1 MARIRSAKPEWW
13 TDPRMVALKRVIRW
27 TFKGLWEVCADDEG
41 RFLADPRV
49 IKGQLWPMDDDLT
62 PRQIET
68 HLAALATAG
77 RISLYVADGVRYGV
91 VVNFLKHQKISHPT
105 PSRLPS
111 PPLGGLASG
120 AGNPPE
126 AYRNGSGEIPERLRP
141 ERSGAERDVDLDV
154 DLERSG
160 SEGPPA
166 PPADAGTGEEPA
178 EPTSALPYHARRLIS
193 AMPPE
198 KRADGEEQL
207 LATLTDRGANLD
219 GQRVRAFSI
228 AHLEDACLYKLRGKR
243 PEKPGLLARFV
254 LQRLNDTFA
263 EWKSRV
269 EKSAA
274 TGARSDRARAA
285 GRAPGGP
292 DARRVPR
299 AEGRNAP
306 LALSSADDDN
316 TERLEKAEQQKCRK
330 VFRRVRRPRLLAQSG
345 ARVEAGGRASAT
357 GSSCSPSSRRSG
369 GRRSGRSAAASP
381 TRSRNSTTCATAC

>member
-269 EKSAA
+269 EKSDDREIAPA
-274 TGARSDRARAA
+274 VSAVMPRQVDELELARDWLNDHSDVRLALIEDGDRKWAELGTSAKAQRMRLEWENRETLARWKAA
-285 GRAPGGP
+285 GSPVHAAHGAAGQGGTP
-292 DARRVPR
+292 
-299 AEGRNAP
+299 
-306 LALSSADDDN
+306 
-316 TERLEKAEQQKCRK
+316 
-330 VFRRVRRPRLLAQSG
+330 
-345 ARVEAGGRASAT
+345 
-357 GSSCSPSSRRSG
+357 
-369 GRRSGRSAAASP
+369 
-381 TRSRNSTTCATAC
+381 